1 MSQTLKV
8 HFLSAECYPAAK
20 TGGLADVVGALPK
33 YLAKIDVEVA
43 VFMPKYHMRWF
54 FDKAFVPEYQ
64 GSFHM
69 GKEFIHF
76 QVERLDASE
85 LGFYMYVIDIP
96 GKFDRNGVYA
106 DASTG
111 IFFGDEVER
120 NIAFQRAY
128 LTFINTWKELPDVVH
143 NHDHHMGLIPFMM
156 KYCGEF
162 EKLRK
167 VPSVFTIHNQA
178 YQGAFEWERKYLL
191 PGYDIWN
198 EGMLDWS
205 GKINPLAS
213 SVKCAWKVT
222 TVSPSYMEELKRNS
236 FGLEWLFNTESQKSR
251 GILNGIDTEV
261 WDPETDIYLDNK
273 CGDSLEDF
281 KAINKKK
288 ILAGS
293 RLDPSRPL
301 IAFIGRFAGEKGAD
315 LLYYIIEGAINSGSQ
330 ANFIILGTGEKGV
343 ESGIRFLAEK
353 NPTRILAHI
362 TYNEKLSHE
371 IYAGS
376 DFILMPSR
384 VEPCGLNQMYAM
396 RYGTIP
402 LVHNIGGLKDSVK
415 DIRET
420 VGTGFKF
427 SSLENTKII
436 DKILLADALYADAE
450 RLATIR
456 NNAVNEDNSWE
467 NSASKYKDVYQEVLT
482 MSVP

>member
-1 MSQTLKV
+1 MSQKLKV

-33 YLAKIDVEVA
+33 YLAKKDVDVA

-54 FDKAFVPEYQ
+54 FDKPFVPEYQ
-64 GSFHM
+64 GGFQM
-69 GKEFIHF
+69 GFEYINF
-76 QVERLDASE
+76 QVERLDIDE

-120 NIAFQRAY
+120 NISFQRAY
-128 LTFINTWKELPDVVH
+128 LSFVNTWTELPDVIH

-156 KYCGEF
+156 KHCSEF
-162 EKLRK
+162 EKLK
-167 VPSVFTIHNQA
+167 PIPSVFTIHNQA
-178 YQGAFEWERKYLL
+178 YQGVFEWDKKYLI
-191 PGYDIWN
+191 PSYDIWN

-261 WDPETDIYLDNK
+261 WDPVSDTYLDDK
-273 CGDSLEDF
+273 MVDDLGSF
-281 KAINKKK
+281 KLANKKK
-288 ILAGS
+288 LLAAS
-293 RLDPSRPL
+293 RLDPNRAL

-315 LLYYIIEGAINSGSQ
+315 LLYFIIEGAINSACK
-330 ANFIILGTGEKGV
+330 ANFIILGTGDKGV
-343 ESGIRFLAEK
+343 ESGVKFLSEK
-353 NPTRILAHI
+353 HPDRVLAYL

-396 RYGTIP
+396 QYGTIP
-402 LVHNIGGLKDSVK
+402 IVHNIGGLKDSVK
-415 DIRET
+415 DIKGLE
-420 VGTGFKF
+420 GTGFKF
-427 SSLENTKII
+427 SGLENTKIVDMI
-436 DKILLADALYADAE
+436 VLADELFEDAE
-450 RLATIR
+450 RLSIIR
-456 NNAVNEDNSWE
+456 NNAVNQDNSWE
-467 NSASKYKDVYQEVLT
+467 NSASKYREVYDEVIA
-482 MSVP
+482 MKV

>member
-1 MSQTLKV
+1 MSQKLKV

-20 TGGLADVVGALPK
+20 TGGLADVVGSLPK
-33 YLAKIDVEVA
+33 YLEKQDVEVA

-54 FDKAFVPEYQ
+54 FDKPFVAEYQ
-64 GSFHM
+64 GGFLM
-69 GKEFIHF
+69 GGEYVSF
-76 QVERLDASE
+76 QVERLDKSE

-128 LTFINTWKELPDVVH
+128 ITFVNTWAELPDVIH
-143 NHDHHMGLIPFMM
+143 NHDHHTGIIPFMM
-156 KYCGEF
+156 KYCNEF
-162 EKLRK
+162 ERLKK

-178 YQGAFEWERKYLL
+178 YQGAFEWDRKYLV
-191 PGYDIWN
+191 PTYDIWN

-236 FGLEWLFNTESQKSR
+236 FGLEWLFNTESQKSK

-261 WDPETDIYLDNK
+261 WDPETDTYLDYKLTTDLDQFKMANK
-273 CGDSLEDF
+273 AKLLMGT
-281 KAINKKK
+281 
-288 ILAGS
+288 
-293 RLDPSRPL
+293 RLDPEKPL

-315 LLYYIIEGAINSGSQ
+315 LLYFIIEGAINNGSK
-330 ANFIILGTGEKGV
+330 ANFIILGTGDKGV
-343 ESGIRFLAEK
+343 EAGVKYLGEK
-353 NPTRILAHI
+353 NPSRVLVHL

-371 IYAGS
+371 IYAGA

-402 LVHNIGGLKDSVK
+402 IVHNLGGLKDSVS
-415 DIRET
+415 DIKGE

-427 SSLENTKII
+427 SSLDNTKIME
-436 DKILLADALYADAE
+436 KIVLADDLFSNKS
-450 RLATIR
+450 RLAIIR
-456 NNAVNEDNSWE
+456 NNAVTQDNSWE
-467 NSASKYKDVYQEVLT
+467 NSAAKYREVYDDVIK
-482 MSVP
+482 MADS